1 MAKFGALMAC
11 GILDAGG
18 RNMCVAL
25 TSRSGFLRMGAV
37 VGLCVWCHHWYWHPL
52 LHFFSLAL
60 TPTAVI
66 GVNKDLK
73 IPPSFKLK
81 CDARPSLFAYPEP
94 LKEEVEEKKERV
106 ETAVLSITSKAK
118 AKAALKEKE
127 AGPESAKESMQVE
140 KEEGEDKQ
148 EPEPESFEVSNPCRV
163 TYSQQS
169 FMSFVENQRYRPV
182 RKDLDPRRNLGVL
195 VLTDS
200 MSGEPDEELRDIKAP
215 PSIGEDGPEPEPPE
229 PFEWV
234 PPEYR

>member
-1 MAKFGALMAC
+1 M
-11 GILDAGG
+11 
-18 RNMCVAL
+18 
-25 TSRSGFLRMGAV
+25 
-37 VGLCVWCHHWYWHPL
+37 
-52 LHFFSLAL
+52 
-60 TPTAVI
+60 
-66 GVNKDLK
+66 K

-94 LKEEVEEKKERV
+94 LKEKVEEKKERV

-118 AKAALKEKE
+118 AKAALKEKKLIRKT
-127 AGPESAKESMQVE
+127 PRNLCKWKRTRQKKRLRPKKENGE
-140 KEEGEDKQ
+140 EKGEEKKEEGEDKQ
-148 EPEPESFEVSNPCRV
+148 EPEPECFEVNNPCRV

>member
-1 MAKFGALMAC
+1 M
-11 GILDAGG
+11 
-18 RNMCVAL
+18 
-25 TSRSGFLRMGAV
+25 
-37 VGLCVWCHHWYWHPL
+37 

-127 AGPESAKESMQVE
+127 AGSESAQESMQVE
-140 KEEGEDKQ
+140 KDEAKKATEAKKEKGEEKEGEEKKEEGEDKQ
-148 EPEPESFEVSNPCRV
+148 EPEPECFEVSNPCRV

-200 MSGEPDEELRDIKAP
+200 MSGEPDDELRDIKAP

>member
-1 MAKFGALMAC
+1 MGALLSLSLVLMQESVTKSKEAKKLREKCMEILTDPVKSKHQPTMAKFGALMAC

-52 LHFFSLAL
+52 LHFFSLTL

-73 IPPSFKLK
+73 IPSSFKLK

-94 LKEEVEEKKERV
+94 LTEVVEEKKERV

-118 AKAALKEKE
+118 AKAAKKEKQAADTTTDE
-127 AGPESAKESMQVE
+127 ATEVEEDDKKKNNGDDKE
-140 KEEGEDKQ
+140 KGE
-148 EPEPESFEVSNPCRV
+148 
-163 TYSQQS
+163 T
-169 FMSFVENQRYRPV
+169 
-182 RKDLDPRRNLGVL
+182 
-195 VLTDS
+195 
-200 MSGEPDEELRDIKAP
+200 
-215 PSIGEDGPEPEPPE
+215 
-229 PFEWV
+229 
-234 PPEYR
+234 

>member
-1 MAKFGALMAC
+1 M
-11 GILDAGG
+11 
-18 RNMCVAL
+18 
-25 TSRSGFLRMGAV
+25 
-37 VGLCVWCHHWYWHPL
+37 
-52 LHFFSLAL
+52 
-60 TPTAVI
+60 
-66 GVNKDLK
+66 K

-140 KEEGEDKQ
+140 KDEAKKATEAEKENGEEKEGEEGGRRRQKQ
-148 EPEPESFEVSNPCRV
+148 EPEPECFEVSNPCRV

-182 RKDLDPRRNLGVL
+182 RKDLDQDAIL
-195 VLTDS
+195 
-200 MSGEPDEELRDIKAP
+200 A
-215 PSIGEDGPEPEPPE
+215 
-229 PFEWV
+229 FWF
-234 PPEYR
+234 